1 MQSMNVRSFWEEKV
15 SRLPDK
21 TFLVFQE
28 REFTFKAFDRLV
40 NRVSNSLS
48 ELGVGQGDR
57 VGGFMPN
64 CLEWLVLYFAVAKLG
79 AANVFVNTQYNAE
92 LLRHAF
98 MATDLKAVMV
108 STSLLPVYEKIRE
121 DFANLSPQIL
131 VNDTSLGHPAPSGM
145 IDYQELLSGSPSDP
159 PAVVLLPRTPQPVI
173 F

>member
-1 MQSMNVRSFWEEKV
+1 MNVRSLWEEKV

-21 TFLVFQE
+21 TAIIF
-28 REFTFKAFDRLV
+28 REQSYTFNAFDRLI

-98 MATDLKAVMV
+98 AATDLKAVMV
-108 STSLLPVYEKIRE
+108 SSSLMPVYEQVRE
-121 DFANLSPQIL
+121 NFRRDRCTGWLKSSFENMP
-131 VNDTSLGHPAPSGM
+131 
-145 IDYQELLSGSPSDP
+145 
-159 PAVVLLPRTPQPVI
+159 
-173 F
+173 